1 MKHEQISI
9 TPSNSAP
16 PKGPY
21 SPALKSG
28 DLLFVSGQIGL
39 DPATGKLVPGG
50 TLPEL
55 KQALSNLHT
64 LLQAAGTTPAAVLK
78 TTLFL
83 VDMGEFAAA
92 NEAYAAFFQ
101 ALPRPTRSCVAVSA
115 LPAGARVEI
124 EAIARLG

>member
-1 MKHEQISI
+1 MKNDSI
-9 TPSNSAP
+9 AIHQSNSANTNW
-16 PKGPY
+16 PY
-21 SPALKSG
+21 TPAIKSG
-28 DLLFVSGQIGL
+28 DFLFVSGQIGL
-39 DPATGKLVPGG
+39 DLATGKLVPGG

-64 LLQAAGTTPAAVLK
+64 LLQAAGATPAAVVK

-92 NEAYAAFFQ
+92 NGVYADFFD
-101 ALPRPTRSCVAVSA
+101 AAPKPARSCVAVVA

-124 EAIARLG
+124 EAIARL